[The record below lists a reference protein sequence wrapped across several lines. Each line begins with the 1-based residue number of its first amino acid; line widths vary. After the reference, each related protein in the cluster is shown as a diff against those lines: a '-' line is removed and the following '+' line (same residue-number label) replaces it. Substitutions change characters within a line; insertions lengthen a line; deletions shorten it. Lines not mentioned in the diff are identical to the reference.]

1 MTRTSAAGGSGEG
14 TEEDIRRNEPSVRGD
29 GSKPTR
35 RDVRATRELLVN
47 LTLREVRGKYKRT
60 TLGQLWSL
68 LNPLATMVIF
78 TAVFGLLLRVPIPEG
93 DPSGVDEFA
102 LWLMCGLVPWAFMS
116 NAVTG
121 GMSALV
127 ANANLVTKVYFRREV
142 LVAASVLSW
151 DVTLAI
157 ELFVLS
163 VALLVFGAMVLPWLP
178 LVIVFLVLLTAF
190 ALGVALML
198 AVANVYFRDT
208 QHFLSIFM
216 QFWFYATPIVY
227 PVSLVPD
234 EVRVLGLT
242 VPLETLYRLNPME
255 RFVAVFRDL
264 LYDNRLPE
272 LTDVAFCVGSA
283 ALALA
288 LGWLV
293 FRRYEPRLAEE
304 L

>member
-1 MTRTSAAGGSGEG
+1 MAFLTSLRDLGS
-14 TEEDIRRNEPSVRGD
+14 S
-29 GSKPTR
+29 
-35 RDVRATRELLVN
+35 RELVGN

-60 TLGQLWSL
+60 ALGQLWSL

-78 TAVFGLLLRVPIPEG
+78 TVVFGVLLRVEVPPG
-93 DPSGVDEFA
+93 SPSGIDVFA
-102 LWLMCGLVPWAFMS
+102 LWLMCGLIPWTFMS

-142 LVAASVLSW
+142 LVAANVFSW
-151 DVTLAI
+151 DVTFGI
-157 ELFVLS
+157 ELLVLS
-163 VALLVFGAMVLPWLP
+163 AALLAFGAMVLPWLP
-178 LVIVFLVLLTAF
+178 LVIVFGLVLTAF
-190 ALGVALML
+190 GLDLALML

-227 PVSLVPD
+227 PATLVPD
-234 EVRVLGLT
+234 STELLGVRI
-242 VPLETLYRLNPME
+242 PLRTLYELNPME
-255 RFVAVFRDL
+255 HFVAVFRAL
-264 LYDNRLPE
+264 LYDNRFPE
-272 LTDVAFCVGSA
+272 LGDVIFTVGA
-283 ALALA
+283 ATVALLA
-288 LGWLV
+288 GWTI

>member
-1 MTRTSAAGGSGEG
+1 VAFLTSLRDLGS
-14 TEEDIRRNEPSVRGD
+14 S
-29 GSKPTR
+29 
-35 RDVRATRELLVN
+35 RELVGN

-60 TLGQLWSL
+60 ALGQLWSL

-78 TAVFGLLLRVPIPEG
+78 TVVFGVLLRVEVPPG
-93 DPSGVDEFA
+93 SPSGIDVFA
-102 LWLMCGLVPWAFMS
+102 LWLMCGLIPWTFMS

-142 LVAASVLSW
+142 LVAANVFSW
-151 DVTLAI
+151 DVTFGI
-157 ELFVLS
+157 ELLVLS
-163 VALLVFGAMVLPWLP
+163 AALLAFGAMVLPWLP
-178 LVIVFLVLLTAF
+178 LVIVFGLVLTAF
-190 ALGVALML
+190 GLGLALML

-227 PVSLVPD
+227 PATLVPD
-234 EVRVLGLT
+234 STELLGVRI
-242 VPLETLYRLNPME
+242 PLRTLYELNPME
-255 RFVAVFRDL
+255 HFVAVFRAL
-264 LYDNRLPE
+264 LYDNRFPE
-272 LTDVAFCVGSA
+272 LGDVIFTVGA
-283 ALALA
+283 ATVALLA
-288 LGWLV
+288 GWTI

>member
-1 MTRTSAAGGSGEG
+1 VAFLTSLRDLGS
-14 TEEDIRRNEPSVRGD
+14 S
-29 GSKPTR
+29 
-35 RDVRATRELLVN
+35 RELVGN

-60 TLGQLWSL
+60 ALGQLWSL

-78 TAVFGLLLRVPIPEG
+78 TVVFGVLLRVEVPPG
-93 DPSGVDEFA
+93 SPSGIDVFA
-102 LWLMCGLVPWAFMS
+102 LWLMCGLIPWTFMS

-142 LVAASVLSW
+142 LVAANVFSW
-151 DVTLAI
+151 DVTFGI
-157 ELFVLS
+157 EFLVLS
-163 VALLVFGAMVLPWLP
+163 AALLAFGAMVLPWLP
-178 LVIVFLVLLTAF
+178 LVIVFGLVLTAF
-190 ALGVALML
+190 GLGLALML

-227 PVSLVPD
+227 PATLVPD
-234 EVRVLGLT
+234 STELLGVRI
-242 VPLETLYRLNPME
+242 PLRTLYELNPME
-255 RFVAVFRDL
+255 HFVAVFRAL
-264 LYDNRLPE
+264 LYDNRFPE
-272 LTDVAFCVGSA
+272 LGDVIFTVGA
-283 ALALA
+283 ATVALLA
-288 LGWLV
+288 GWTI

>member
-1 MTRTSAAGGSGEG
+1 VAFLTSLRDLGS
-14 TEEDIRRNEPSVRGD
+14 S
-29 GSKPTR
+29 
-35 RDVRATRELLVN
+35 RELVGN

-60 TLGQLWSL
+60 ALGQLWSL

-78 TAVFGLLLRVPIPEG
+78 TVVFGVLLRVEVPPG
-93 DPSGVDEFA
+93 SPSGVDVFA
-102 LWLMCGLVPWAFMS
+102 LWLMCGLIPWTFMS

-142 LVAASVLSW
+142 LVAANVFSW
-151 DVTLAI
+151 DVTFGI
-157 ELFVLS
+157 ELLVLS
-163 VALLVFGAMVLPWLP
+163 AALLAFGAMVLPWLP
-178 LVIVFLVLLTAF
+178 LVIVFGLVLTAF
-190 ALGVALML
+190 GLGLALMF

-227 PVSLVPD
+227 PATLVPD
-234 EVRVLGLT
+234 STELLGVRI
-242 VPLETLYRLNPME
+242 PLRTLYELNPME
-255 RFVAVFRDL
+255 HFVAVFRAL
-264 LYDNRLPE
+264 LYDNRFPE
-272 LTDVAFCVGSA
+272 LGDVIFTVGA
-283 ALALA
+283 ATVALLA
-288 LGWLV
+288 GWTI

>member
-1 MTRTSAAGGSGEG
+1 VAFLTSLRDLGS
-14 TEEDIRRNEPSVRGD
+14 S
-29 GSKPTR
+29 
-35 RDVRATRELLVN
+35 RELVGN

-60 TLGQLWSL
+60 ALGQLWSL

-78 TAVFGLLLRVPIPEG
+78 TVVFGVLLRVEVPPG
-93 DPSGVDEFA
+93 SPSGVDVFA
-102 LWLMCGLVPWAFMS
+102 LWLMCGLIPWTFMS

-142 LVAASVLSW
+142 LVAANVFSW
-151 DVTLAI
+151 DVTFGI
-157 ELFVLS
+157 ELLVLS
-163 VALLVFGAMVLPWLP
+163 AALLAFGAMVLPWLP
-178 LVIVFLVLLTAF
+178 LVIVFGLVLTAF
-190 ALGVALML
+190 GLGLALML

-227 PVSLVPD
+227 PATLVPD
-234 EVRVLGLT
+234 STELLGVRI
-242 VPLETLYRLNPME
+242 PLRTLYELNPME
-255 RFVAVFRDL
+255 HFVAVFRAL
-264 LYDNRLPE
+264 LYDNRFPE
-272 LTDVAFCVGSA
+272 LGDVIFTVGA
-283 ALALA
+283 ATVALLA
-288 LGWLV
+288 GWTI

>member
-1 MTRTSAAGGSGEG
+1 MAFLTSLRDLGS
-14 TEEDIRRNEPSVRGD
+14 S
-29 GSKPTR
+29 
-35 RDVRATRELLVN
+35 RELVGN

-60 TLGQLWSL
+60 ALGQLWSL

-78 TAVFGLLLRVPIPEG
+78 TVVFGVLLRVEVPPG
-93 DPSGVDEFA
+93 SPSGIDVFA
-102 LWLMCGLVPWAFMS
+102 LWLMCGLIPWTFMS

-142 LVAASVLSW
+142 LVAANVFSW
-151 DVTLAI
+151 DVTFGI
-157 ELFVLS
+157 EFLVLS
-163 VALLVFGAMVLPWLP
+163 AALLAFGAMVLPWLP
-178 LVIVFLVLLTAF
+178 LVIVFGLVLTAF
-190 ALGVALML
+190 GLGLALML

-227 PVSLVPD
+227 PATLVPD
-234 EVRVLGLT
+234 STKLLGVRI
-242 VPLETLYRLNPME
+242 PLRTLYELNPME
-255 RFVAVFRDL
+255 HFVAVFRAL
-264 LYDNRLPE
+264 LYDNRFPE
-272 LTDVAFCVGSA
+272 LGDVIFTVGA
-283 ALALA
+283 ATVALLA
-288 LGWLV
+288 GWTI

>member
-1 MTRTSAAGGSGEG
+1 VAFLTSLRDLGS
-14 TEEDIRRNEPSVRGD
+14 S
-29 GSKPTR
+29 
-35 RDVRATRELLVN
+35 RELVGN

-60 TLGQLWSL
+60 ALGQLWSL

-78 TAVFGLLLRVPIPEG
+78 TVVFGVLLRVEVPPG
-93 DPSGVDEFA
+93 SPSGIDVFA
-102 LWLMCGLVPWAFMS
+102 LWLMCGLIPWTFMS

-142 LVAASVLSW
+142 LVAANVFSW
-151 DVTLAI
+151 DVTFGI
-157 ELFVLS
+157 ELLVLS
-163 VALLVFGAMVLPWLP
+163 AALLAFGAMVLPWLP
-178 LVIVFLVLLTAF
+178 LVIVFGLVLTAF
-190 ALGVALML
+190 GLGLALML

-227 PVSLVPD
+227 PATLVPD
-234 EVRVLGLT
+234 STELLGVRI
-242 VPLETLYRLNPME
+242 PLRTLYELNPME
-255 RFVAVFRDL
+255 HFVAVFRAL
-264 LYDNRLPE
+264 LYDNRFPE
-272 LTDVAFCVGSA
+272 LGDVIFTVGA
-283 ALALA
+283 ATVALVA
-288 LGWLV
+288 GWTI

>member
-1 MTRTSAAGGSGEG
+1 MAFLTSLRDLGS
-14 TEEDIRRNEPSVRGD
+14 S
-29 GSKPTR
+29 
-35 RDVRATRELLVN
+35 RELVGN

-60 TLGQLWSL
+60 ALGQLWSL

-78 TAVFGLLLRVPIPEG
+78 TVVFGVLLRVEVPPG
-93 DPSGVDEFA
+93 SPSGIDVFA
-102 LWLMCGLVPWAFMS
+102 LWLMCGLIPWTFMS

-142 LVAASVLSW
+142 LVAANVFSW
-151 DVTLAI
+151 DVTFGI
-157 ELFVLS
+157 ELLVLS
-163 VALLVFGAMVLPWLP
+163 AALLAFGAMVLPWLP
-178 LVIVFLVLLTAF
+178 LVIVFGLVLTAF
-190 ALGVALML
+190 GLGLALML

-227 PVSLVPD
+227 PATLVPD
-234 EVRVLGLT
+234 STELLGVRI
-242 VPLETLYRLNPME
+242 PLRTLYELNPME
-255 RFVAVFRDL
+255 HFVAVFRAL
-264 LYDNRLPE
+264 LYDNRFPE
-272 LTDVAFCVGSA
+272 LGDVIFTVGA
-283 ALALA
+283 ATVALLA
-288 LGWLV
+288 GWTI

>member
-1 MTRTSAAGGSGEG
+1 MAFLTSLRDLGS
-14 TEEDIRRNEPSVRGD
+14 S
-29 GSKPTR
+29 
-35 RDVRATRELLVN
+35 RELVGN

-60 TLGQLWSL
+60 ALGQLWSL

-78 TAVFGLLLRVPIPEG
+78 TVVFGVLLRVEVPPG
-93 DPSGVDEFA
+93 SPSGIDVFA
-102 LWLMCGLVPWAFMS
+102 LWLMCGLIPWTFMS

-142 LVAASVLSW
+142 LVAANVFSW
-151 DVTLAI
+151 DVTFGI
-157 ELFVLS
+157 EFLVLS
-163 VALLVFGAMVLPWLP
+163 AALLAFGAMVLPWLP
-178 LVIVFLVLLTAF
+178 LVIVFGLVLTAF
-190 ALGVALML
+190 GLGLALML

-227 PVSLVPD
+227 PATLVPD
-234 EVRVLGLT
+234 STELLGVRI
-242 VPLETLYRLNPME
+242 PLRTLYELNPME
-255 RFVAVFRDL
+255 HFVAVFRAL
-264 LYDNRLPE
+264 LYDNRFPE
-272 LTDVAFCVGSA
+272 LGDVIFTVGA
-283 ALALA
+283 ATVALLA
-288 LGWLV
+288 GWTI

>member
-1 MTRTSAAGGSGEG
+1 MTLRSTDA
-14 TEEDIRRNEPSVRGD
+14 RG
-29 GSKPTR
+29 
-35 RDVRATRELLVN
+35 VRELLVN

-60 TLGQLWSL
+60 ALGQLWSL

-78 TAVFGLLLRVPIPEG
+78 TIVFGQLLRVEVEPG
-93 DPSGVDEFA
+93 DPSGIDVFA
-102 LWLMCGLVPWAFMS
+102 LWLMCGLVPWTFMS
-116 NAVTG
+116 NAVTT

-142 LVAASVLSW
+142 LVAATVFSW
-151 DVTLAI
+151 NVTLAM
-157 ELFVLS
+157 ELLVLA
-163 VALLVFGAMVLPWLP
+163 VALLLFGAMPLPWLP
-178 LVIVFLVLLTAF
+178 LVLVLVVLLTAF

-227 PVSLVPD
+227 PVTLVPD
-234 EVRVLGLT
+234 TVTFLGVSWPVDT
-242 VPLETLYRLNPME
+242 IYRLNPLE
-255 RFVAVFRDL
+255 RFVTAFRAL

-272 LTDVAFCVGSA
+272 LADVMYCLGSA
-283 ALALA
+283 AVALG

>member
-1 MTRTSAAGGSGEG
+1 VAFLTSLRDLGS
-14 TEEDIRRNEPSVRGD
+14 S
-29 GSKPTR
+29 
-35 RDVRATRELLVN
+35 RELVGN

-60 TLGQLWSL
+60 ALGQLWSL

-78 TAVFGLLLRVPIPEG
+78 TVVFGVLLRVEVPPG
-93 DPSGVDEFA
+93 SPSGIDVFA
-102 LWLMCGLVPWAFMS
+102 LWLMCGLIPWTFMS

-142 LVAASVLSW
+142 LVAANVFSW
-151 DVTLAI
+151 DVTFGI
-157 ELFVLS
+157 ELLVLS
-163 VALLVFGAMVLPWLP
+163 AALLAFGAMVLPWLP
-178 LVIVFLVLLTAF
+178 LVIVFGLVLTAF
-190 ALGVALML
+190 GLGLALML

-227 PVSLVPD
+227 PATLVPD
-234 EVRVLGLT
+234 SPELLGVRI
-242 VPLETLYRLNPME
+242 PLRTLYELNPME
-255 RFVAVFRDL
+255 HFVAVFRAL
-264 LYDNRLPE
+264 LYDNRFPE
-272 LTDVAFCVGSA
+272 LGDVIFTVGA
-283 ALALA
+283 ATVALLA
-288 LGWLV
+288 GWTI

>member
-1 MTRTSAAGGSGEG
+1 MAFLTSLRDLGS
-14 TEEDIRRNEPSVRGD
+14 S
-29 GSKPTR
+29 
-35 RDVRATRELLVN
+35 RELVGN

-60 TLGQLWSL
+60 ALGQLWSL

-78 TAVFGLLLRVPIPEG
+78 TVVFGVLLRVEVPPG
-93 DPSGVDEFA
+93 SPSGIDVFA
-102 LWLMCGLVPWAFMS
+102 LWLMCGLIPWTFMS

-142 LVAASVLSW
+142 LVAANVFSW
-151 DVTLAI
+151 DVTFGI
-157 ELFVLS
+157 ELLVLS
-163 VALLVFGAMVLPWLP
+163 AALLAFGAMVLPWLP
-178 LVIVFLVLLTAF
+178 LVIVFGLVLTAF
-190 ALGVALML
+190 GLGLALML

-227 PVSLVPD
+227 PATLVPD
-234 EVRVLGLT
+234 STELLGVRI
-242 VPLETLYRLNPME
+242 PLRTLYELNPME
-255 RFVAVFRDL
+255 HFVAVFRAL
-264 LYDNRLPE
+264 LYDNRFPE
-272 LTDVAFCVGSA
+272 LGDVIFTVGA
-283 ALALA
+283 ATVAL
-288 LGWLV
+288 LVGWTI

>member
-1 MTRTSAAGGSGEG
+1 MAFLTSLRDLGS
-14 TEEDIRRNEPSVRGD
+14 S
-29 GSKPTR
+29 
-35 RDVRATRELLVN
+35 RELVGN

-60 TLGQLWSL
+60 ALGQLWSL

-78 TAVFGLLLRVPIPEG
+78 TVVFGVLLRVEVPPG
-93 DPSGVDEFA
+93 SPSGIDVFA
-102 LWLMCGLVPWAFMS
+102 LWLMCGLIPWTFMS

-142 LVAASVLSW
+142 LVAANVFSW
-151 DVTLAI
+151 DVTFGI
-157 ELFVLS
+157 ELLVLS
-163 VALLVFGAMVLPWLP
+163 AALLAFGAMVLPWLP
-178 LVIVFLVLLTAF
+178 LVIVFGLVLTAF
-190 ALGVALML
+190 GLGLALML

-227 PVSLVPD
+227 PAMLVPD
-234 EVRVLGLT
+234 STRLLG
-242 VPLETLYRLNPME
+242 VQIPLRTLYELNPME
-255 RFVAVFRDL
+255 HFVAVFRSL
-264 LYDNRLPE
+264 LYDNRFPE
-272 LTDVAFCVGSA
+272 LGDVLFTVGA
-283 ALALA
+283 ATVALLA
-288 LGWLV
+288 GWTI

>member
-1 MTRTSAAGGSGEG
+1 MAFLTSLRDLGS
-14 TEEDIRRNEPSVRGD
+14 S
-29 GSKPTR
+29 
-35 RDVRATRELLVN
+35 RELVGN

-60 TLGQLWSL
+60 ALGQLWSL

-78 TAVFGLLLRVPIPEG
+78 TVVFGVLLRVEVPPG
-93 DPSGVDEFA
+93 SPSGIDVFA
-102 LWLMCGLVPWAFMS
+102 LWLMCGLIPWTFMS

-142 LVAASVLSW
+142 LVAANVFSW
-151 DVTLAI
+151 DVTFGI
-157 ELFVLS
+157 ELLVLS
-163 VALLVFGAMVLPWLP
+163 AALLAFGAMVLPWLP
-178 LVIVFLVLLTAF
+178 LVIVFGLVLTAF
-190 ALGVALML
+190 GLGLALML

-227 PVSLVPD
+227 PATLVPD
-234 EVRVLGLT
+234 STRLLG
-242 VPLETLYRLNPME
+242 VQIPLRTLYELNPME
-255 RFVAVFRDL
+255 HFVAVFRSL
-264 LYDNRLPE
+264 LYDNRFPE
-272 LTDVAFCVGSA
+272 LGDVLFTVGA
-283 ALALA
+283 ATVALLA
-288 LGWLV
+288 GWTI

>member
-1 MTRTSAAGGSGEG
+1 MAFLTSLRDLGS
-14 TEEDIRRNEPSVRGD
+14 S
-29 GSKPTR
+29 
-35 RDVRATRELLVN
+35 RELVGN

-60 TLGQLWSL
+60 ALGQLWSL

-78 TAVFGLLLRVPIPEG
+78 TVVFGVLLRVEVPPG
-93 DPSGVDEFA
+93 SPSGIDVFA
-102 LWLMCGLVPWAFMS
+102 LWLMCGLIPWTFMS

-142 LVAASVLSW
+142 LVAANVFSSDVTFGIELLVLS
-151 DVTLAI
+151 A
-157 ELFVLS
+157 
-163 VALLVFGAMVLPWLP
+163 ALLAFGAMVLPWLP
-178 LVIVFLVLLTAF
+178 LVIVFALVLTAF
-190 ALGVALML
+190 GLGLALML

-227 PVSLVPD
+227 PATLVPD
-234 EVRVLGLT
+234 STELLGVQ
-242 VPLETLYRLNPME
+242 VPLRTLYELNPME
-255 RFVAVFRDL
+255 HFVAVFRAL
-264 LYDNRLPE
+264 LYDNRFPE
-272 LTDVAFCVGSA
+272 LGDVIFTVGA
-283 ALALA
+283 ATVALLA
-288 LGWLV
+288 GWTI

>member
-1 MTRTSAAGGSGEG
+1 MAFLTSLRDLGS
-14 TEEDIRRNEPSVRGD
+14 S
-29 GSKPTR
+29 
-35 RDVRATRELLVN
+35 RELVGN

-60 TLGQLWSL
+60 ALGQLWSL

-78 TAVFGLLLRVPIPEG
+78 TVVFGVLLRVEVPPG
-93 DPSGVDEFA
+93 SPSGIDVFA
-102 LWLMCGLVPWAFMS
+102 LWLMCGLIPWTFMS

-142 LVAASVLSW
+142 LVAANVFSW
-151 DVTLAI
+151 DVTFGI
-157 ELFVLS
+157 ELLVLS
-163 VALLVFGAMVLPWLP
+163 AALLAFGAMVLPWLP
-178 LVIVFLVLLTAF
+178 LVIVFGLVLTAF
-190 ALGVALML
+190 GLGLALML

-227 PVSLVPD
+227 PATLVPD
-234 EVRVLGLT
+234 STELLGVRI
-242 VPLETLYRLNPME
+242 PLRTLYELNPME
-255 RFVAVFRDL
+255 HFVAVFRAL
-264 LYDNRLPE
+264 LYDNRFPE
-272 LTDVAFCVGSA
+272 LGDVIFTVGA
-283 ALALA
+283 ATVALVA
-288 LGWLV
+288 GWTI